1 MLPPPPAEQSS
12 RSFAQASRRN
22 ALKLGALGL
31 AGLATPLAAQTGG
44 GSFTHA
50 VASGEPGPDRVLLWT
65 RFVASAETKLV
76 WELSETQDFAK
87 LAASGEALASP
98 DRDWCAKAMAT
109 ELMPGRWY
117 YYRFVAPSGEVSPV
131 GRTRTL
137 PVGKVPRFRLAVFSC
152 SNYGFGWFNAY
163 AHAAEAGD
171 FDLAVH
177 LGDYFYEYQRGE
189 YPSVKQALT
198 ERVLP
203 VDEAVTLAGYRERF
217 ATYRTDP
224 DLQRLHQLYPMIS
237 VWDDHEIANDTWA
250 GGAENHDPATE
261 GDWEARKTAA
271 ARAYREWLPMSD
283 ADWAEYPIGKLAT
296 LYRLETRKAARTK
309 PFDLQETV
317 KDLAPDKV
325 AGALAAFRDGAWQ
338 DARHTLL
345 GATQEAWLGDGFKR
359 SRGDGATWQV
369 LLQQIVMTNLLLPDV
384 VLETAGPK
392 TPDWLR
398 QRLTTSVAAA
408 HEGLPWSM
416 DAWDGYPAA
425 RQRLQRASL
434 AAGANLIVLSGDSH
448 NAWAGNLTL
457 GKERVGVELAG
468 HAVTSPGAEGTL
480 PWLKP
485 QDLAAALTA
494 RNPQLAWCDTSQ
506 RGYLALELTPQSA
519 SGEWRFLQS
528 VRQKGNV
535 LASSKRMTVLAGQHR
550 FTTS

>member
-1 MLPPPPAEQSS
+1 MSLLPIDR
-12 RSFAQASRRN
+12 RSLFRV
-22 ALKLGALGL
+22 GALGI
-31 AGLATPLAAQTGG
+31 AGLATPALAQARG
-44 GSFTHA
+44 FTHN
-50 VASGEPGPDRVLLWT
+50 VASGEPAPSQVLLWT
-65 RFVASAETKLV
+65 RYVGSDETRLGWEVASDI
-76 WELSETQDFAK
+76 DFRTTV
-87 LAASGEALASP
+87 ASGDTLASP
-98 DRDWCAKAMAT
+98 TRDWCAKAMAT
-109 ELMPGRWY
+109 GLAPGRWY

-137 PVGKVPRFRLAVFSC
+137 PVGKVPRFRIAVFSC

-177 LGDYFYEYQRGE
+177 LGDYFYEYQRGT
-189 YPSVKQALT
+189 YPSAKQALA

-237 VWDDHEIANDTWA
+237 VWDDHEIANDAWA

-261 GDWEARKTAA
+261 GDWGARKTAA

-283 ADWAEYPIGKLAT
+283 QDWAEYPIGQLAT
-296 LYRLETRKAARTK
+296 LFRLETRKTARTT

-317 KDLAPDKV
+317 QAVAPDKV
-325 AGALAAFRDGAWQ
+325 AAALAAFRDGEWQ
-338 DARHTLL
+338 DQQHTLL
-345 GATQEAWLGDGFKR
+345 GSAQEAWLGDGFKR
-359 SRGDGATWQV
+359 SRGTAATWQV
-369 LLQQIVMTNLLLPDV
+369 LLQQIVMTSLSLPDM

-398 QRLTTSVAAA
+398 RRLTTSVAAA

-434 AAGANLIVLSGDSH
+434 EAGANLLVLSGDSH
-448 NAWAGNLTL
+448 NAWAGNLAL
-457 GKERVGVELAG
+457 GKDRVGVEMAG

-480 PWLKP
+480 GWIKP
-485 QDLAAALTA
+485 ADLAAALTA
-494 RNPQLAWCDTSQ
+494 RNPQLQWCDTSQ
-506 RGYLALELTPQSA
+506 RGYLALELTPQLA
-519 SGEWRFLQS
+519 TGEWRFLQS
-528 VRQKGNV
+528 VRHKGTA
-535 LASSKRMTVLAGQHR
+535 LAGTRQMSVLAGQR
-550 FTTS
+550 QFTRS